1 MGLALQHGSDIRF
14 RPEGQPA
21 CKAWRLILP
30 LCLRSEDSTYTRR
43 RARYLS
49 TVPHETSNPIAYF
62 LDCIRNN
69 KPVENP
75 LSSTLNV
82 QVMEILDA
90 ARESV
95 RIGRAV
101 ELR

>member
-1 MGLALQHGSDIRF
+1 MGLALQHGSGIRF

-21 CKAWRLILP
+21 CKTWRLILP
-30 LCLRSEDSTYTRR
+30 LCVRSEDATTPEGQPVT
-43 RARYLS
+43 LS
-49 TVPHETSNPIAYF
+49 AVSHETSNPIAYF

-69 KPVENP
+69 KPVEDP
-75 LSSTLNV
+75 LSSKLNV

-95 RIGRAV
+95 RTGRAV
-101 ELR
+101 EVR

>member
-1 MGLALQHGSDIRF
+1 MGLALQHGSGIRF

-43 RARYLS
+43 RARYAQYSPARDEQSYSVFPRLH
-49 TVPHETSNPIAYF
+49 TQQQ
-62 LDCIRNN
+62 
-69 KPVENP
+69 PVEDP

-90 ARESV
+90 ARESA
-95 RIGRAV
+95 RTGRAV

>member
-1 MGLALQHGSDIRF
+1 MDRLDLSVPKGSLLARHGDLFFRTASDQKTQPT
-14 RPEGQPA
+14 PEGEPV
-21 CKAWRLILP
+21 
-30 LCLRSEDSTYTRR
+30 T
-43 RARYLS
+43 LS

-69 KPVENP
+69 RPVEDP
-75 LSSTLNV
+75 LPSTLNV

>member
-1 MGLALQHGSDIRF
+1 MIRRPPRSTLFPYTTLF
-14 RPEGQPA
+14 RSPV
-21 CKAWRLILP
+21 
-30 LCLRSEDSTYTRR
+30 T
-43 RARYLS
+43 LS

-69 KPVENP
+69 KPAEDP

-82 QVMEILDA
+82 QVREILDA
-90 ARESV
+90 ARESA

-101 ELR
+101 KLRCKGPIKLAESATHRIYRCAIAGS

>member
-1 MGLALQHGSDIRF
+1 MDRAHVFGAKGSLLARRGHLFFRSASDQKTQPT
-14 RPEGQPA
+14 PEREPV
-21 CKAWRLILP
+21 
-30 LCLRSEDSTYTRR
+30 T
-43 RARYLS
+43 LS
-49 TVPHETSNPIAYF
+49 AVPHETSNPIAYF

-69 KPVENP
+69 KPVEDP
-75 LSSTLNV
+75 IYSTLNV
-82 QVMEILDA
+82 QVMEILEA